1 MGFLISRKA
10 RDKYKFDRSLFKP
23 SGNVVF
29 KNFEAVQKFVAKL
42 KGIKARAGEINAV
55 DLIHEASHHVVQLYI
70 KQKNPQILKKARERL
85 QKELSKKTLDKALR
99 LFAREFP
106 STRVYREEYPVDR
119 YLEGTS
125 QGRSRRHLLLEEM
138 LLLWLT
144 NVNPACKPYKKELF
158 DDAGL
163 KKQSA
168 YQKIIMEL
176 ERFFASQTL
185 FGPDHQNLVAMLRS
199 PAIAVPDSLHGQ
211 LEYIREHWGELLGD
225 FLSRLLSGLDLLKE
239 EEKFRGLGPGESLV
253 YDFSRGPFDEE
264 YERFTADHDWMP
276 RLVLMAKST
285 YVWLD
290 QLSKKYRRHISRL
303 DQIPDE
309 ELDEL
314 SRRGFTGLWLIGV
327 WERSQASQRIKQMCG
342 NPEALAS
349 AYSIYEYR
357 VAHELGGEDALNN
370 LKHRA
375 WQRGIRLGSD
385 MVPNHMGIDSPWL
398 AEHPEWFLSLDY
410 CPYPSYSFNGPNL
423 SADDRVSIFLEDH
436 YYDRTD
442 AAVVFKWVNN
452 HTGEVRYIY
461 HGNDGTSMPW
471 NDTAQLNY
479 LNPEVREAV
488 TRAILSVAAKFPII
502 RFDAAMTLTKRHYQR
517 LWFPEPGS
525 GGDIPTRAWHGIT
538 KKEFYHHMPEE
549 FWRQVVDRF
558 AAAHSDTLLLAEAFW
573 LMEAY
578 FVRTLGMHRVYNS
591 AFMNFL
597 KNEDNSKFRS
607 SIKNILQFNPEILKR
622 FVNFMNNPDE
632 ETALAQFGK
641 DDKYFGVCTL
651 MVTLPGLPMFG
662 HGQVEGFA
670 EKYGMEYRRA
680 YWDETPDEHLVLRHE
695 REIFPLVR
703 KRYLFAEVEHFLF
716 YDFYTAAGWVN
727 EDVIAYSNHFG
738 RECCLVVYHNKF
750 AETAGWIRTSVSFLS
765 KNSEEDRLVQ
775 NNLGQGLKLTANG
788 NYYTIFRQHTSGL
801 EYIRNSIELFEKGL
815 YVELKAYET
824 NVFLDFRQVE
834 DDERRIYAQLAAL
847 LQGKGAA
854 SIDDTLRR
862 HFLNPLLGPFK
873 ELVNFDLFQQLKA
886 AAADTQS
893 NDLQSTT
900 DLLAEIEAKLE
911 VFLKAVQESFK
922 GSCEPGPS
930 QIALRLR
937 RKLEGFITLQIRNID
952 FQEAL
957 RWIAQEIHE
966 LDFAWFFVHQ
976 LGKVMKDANADQV
989 WQLLADWRLVEETAA
1004 LLTASGSSPQEVPQ
1018 LLDLLKLMIRWQE
1031 WWKWDEKGNG
1041 KQWIDTFFH
1050 DPDVMKALKV
1060 NRHNDTLWFHKESGK
1075 ELISRLFFMAIFGI
1089 SSSIWDSD
1097 REFGNY
1103 LGKYFRLTQRMHV
1116 SLHQSGY
1123 RWETFIKI
1131 LKETLF

>member
-10 RDKYKFDRSLFKP
+10 RDRYKFDRSFFKP

-29 KNFEAVQKFVAKL
+29 KNFKAVQKFAAEL
-42 KGIKARAGEINAV
+42 ENIKARAGEINAI
-55 DLIHEASHHVVQLYI
+55 DLLHEASHYVVQLYI

-99 LFAREFP
+99 FFAREFP
-106 STRVYREEYPVDR
+106 STRVYREKYPVDR

-144 NVNPACKPYKKELF
+144 NVNPACEPYKKELF
-158 DDAGL
+158 DDAAL

-168 YQKIIMEL
+168 YQKMIMEL
-176 ERFFASQTL
+176 ERFFASQPL
-185 FGPDHQNLVAMLRS
+185 FGPDHQNLLAMLRS
-199 PAIAVPDSLHGQ
+199 PAIAMPDSLSGQ
-211 LEYIREHWGELLGD
+211 LEYIRERWGELLGD
-225 FLSRLLSGLDLLKE
+225 FSSRLLSGLDLLKE

-253 YDFSRGPFDEE
+253 YDFSRGTFDEE
-264 YERFTADHDWMP
+264 YEHFTPDHDWMP

-285 YVWLD
+285 HVWLD
-290 QLSKKYRRHISRL
+290 QLSKKYHRHISRL

-314 SRRGFTGLWLIGV
+314 ARRGFTGLWLIGL

-349 AYSIYEYR
+349 AYSIHEYR
-357 VAHELGGEDALNN
+357 VADEFGGEDALNN
-370 LKHRA
+370 LKHRSR
-375 WQRGIRLGSD
+375 QRGFRLGSD

-398 AEHPEWFLSLDY
+398 VEHPEWFLSLDY

-479 LNPEVREAV
+479 LNPGAREAV
-488 TRAILSVAAKFPII
+488 TQAIFSVAAKFPII

-525 GGDIPTRAWHGIT
+525 GGDIPTRAWHGMNN
-538 KKEFYHHMPEE
+538 KEFHHHMPGE
-549 FWRQVVDRF
+549 FWRHVVDRF

-573 LMEAY
+573 LMETY

-597 KNEDNSKFRS
+597 KNEDNAKFRT

-632 ETALAQFGK
+632 ETAVAQFGK

-662 HGQVEGFA
+662 HGQVEGFS

-680 YWDETPDEHLVLRHE
+680 YWEETPDEHLVLRHE
-695 REIFPLVR
+695 REIFPLMR

-716 YDFYTAAGWVN
+716 YDFYTTAGWIN
-727 EDVIAYSNHFG
+727 EDVIAYSNHFA

-750 AETAGWIRTSVSFLS
+750 AETHGWIKTSVSSLS
-765 KNSEEDRLVQ
+765 KNSEGDRLVQ
-775 NNLGQGLKLTANG
+775 NNLGQGLKLTPNR
-788 NYYTIFRQHTSGL
+788 NYYTIFRQHNTRL
-801 EYIRNSIELFEKGL
+801 EYIRNSKELFEKGL
-815 YVELKAYET
+815 YVELNAYET
-824 NVFLDFRQVE
+824 MVFLDFREVE
-834 DDERRIYAQLAAL
+834 DDDRRIYAQLAVM
-847 LQGKGAA
+847 LQGKGV
-854 SIDDTLRR
+854 SGIDHTLRR
-862 HFLNPLLGPFK
+862 HFFNPLLEPCK
-873 ELVNFDLFQQLKA
+873 ELLNFDLFQQLKA
-886 AAADTQS
+886 AAADAQS
-893 NDLQSTT
+893 NDILSRD
-900 DLLAEIEAKLE
+900 DLLTEIEEKLY
-911 VFLKAVQESFK
+911 VFLKAVQESTR
-922 GSCEPGPS
+922 GSSEPGPS

-937 RKLEGFITLQIRNID
+937 QKLEGFFTLKKRNID
-952 FQEAL
+952 IQEVF
-957 RWIAQEIHE
+957 RWIAQEVHE
-966 LDFAWFFVHQ
+966 LDFAWFFLHQ
-976 LGKVMKDANADQV
+976 LGSVMKNADVDQV
-989 WQLLADWRLVEETAA
+989 WQLLEDWRLVEATAA
-1004 LLTASGSSPQEVPQ
+1004 LLAAFGTSPGKVLQ

-1031 WWKWDEKGNG
+1031 WWKWDEKDNG
-1041 KQWIDTFFH
+1041 KQWIDAFFH

-1060 NRHNDTLWFHKESGK
+1060 NRDNNTLWFNKESGE
-1075 ELISRLFFMAIFGI
+1075 ELISRLFFMAIFGL
-1089 SSSIWDSD
+1089 SSPTWDSD
-1097 REFGNY
+1097 WEIENY
-1103 LGKYFRLTQRMHV
+1103 LVMYFRLTQRMQV

-1123 RWETFIKI
+1123 RLETFIRL
-1131 LKETLF
+1131 LKTLF